1 MPLPFSVA
9 QPGMTANVLGE
20 NKGDPVITISGAPTR
35 KTNGQLRMTTIEA
48 TGPDASVSLGDVID
62 GWFRTDRAVMPRDSV
77 YPSGNSVKEIEQH
90 NADQMRQSQDT
101 ATKAALSYLH
111 EKNDV
116 KVTLKLAD
124 VGGPSAGLL
133 FTLGIIDKLDGDG
146 SGGDLTGG
154 RNVAGTDDRRRRQG
168 RRGRRH
174 AKTQAARR
182 DGATVFLVPKAECSD
197 AKSNCPRGCDWFR
210 ATTLKG
216 AVDALVSL
224 QKEKG
229 EFSGRGPVRP
239 IMPQARGLA
248 RTPPSCFEQGVPQRR
263 CSRPTTPPRSPA
275 SLNRGT
281 PPRVASLLRLAAA
294 RTRPRSPA
302 LPRPRRFS
310 AT

>member
-1 MPLPFSVA
+1 MLSRLTRLQAITVCAVPVVALLATAAFAPLPFSVA

-35 KTNGQLRMTTIEA
+35 TTNGQLRMTTIEA

-90 NADQMRQSQDT
+90 NADQMKQSQDT
-101 ATKAALSYLH
+101 ATEAALSYLH

-154 RNVAGTDDRRRRQG
+154 RNVAGTGTIDADG
-168 RRGRRH
+168 KVG
-174 AKTQAARR
+174 AVGGVALKTQAARR

-197 AKSNCPRGCDWFR
+197 AKSELPKGLRLVPV
-210 ATTLKG
+210 TTLKG

-224 QKEKG
+224 EKG
-229 EFSGRGPVRP
+229 KGSV
-239 IMPQARGLA
+239 
-248 RTPPSCFEQGVPQRR
+248 PSC
-263 CSRPTTPPRSPA
+263 
-275 SLNRGT
+275 
-281 PPRVASLLRLAAA
+281 
-294 RTRPRSPA
+294 
-302 LPRPRRFS
+302 
-310 AT
+310 